1 MRIARLSATDGTPGR
16 PAPGLS
22 ALALTA
28 LTLSAPALVACG
40 GGRVEQAAPKSP
52 PAPSDRAA
60 DVAALLAIHQT
71 VLTAHLEG
79 KVEPWMAT
87 EADRIVQANNGVI
100 SHPEKSARAAGRAGY
115 LARTRFTVYRD
126 LREPI
131 VTVSA
136 DGTLG
141 WLLAEVEMQGMQRGD
156 DGIETP
162 VDATWAWIELYEK
175 QEGAWRGV
183 GNVSN
188 RRPAGP

>member
-1 MRIARLSATDGTPGR
+1 MRSLSRL
-16 PAPGLS
+16 
-22 ALALTA
+22 
-28 LTLSAPALVACG
+28 APAALLLLAACG
-40 GGRVEQAAPKSP
+40 GP
-52 PAPSDRAA
+52 PAADRATDRAADHAA

-71 VLTAHLEG
+71 ILAAHLEG

-87 EADRIVQANNGVI
+87 EADRIVSANNGVI
-100 SHPEKSARAAGRAGY
+100 SYPEKAARAAGRAGY

-141 WLLAEVEMQGMQRGD
+141 WLIAEVEVKGMQHD
-156 DGIETP
+156 DAGVEAPIE
-162 VDATWAWIELYEK
+162 ATWAWIELYEK
-175 QEGAWRGV
+175 QAGAWKGV

-188 RRPAGP
+188 RRPTGP